1 VKVASTSR
9 NCCFDDENKNVI
21 RNVEKKI
28 LDLLDVLRSNVRSSP
43 DLRLTFST
51 EARVALNEAFCC
63 NFDDEVICTVSV
75 IDYISQSQ

>member
-1 VKVASTSR
+1 M
-9 NCCFDDENKNVI
+9 
-21 RNVEKKI
+21 
-28 LDLLDVLRSNVRSSP
+28 LDVLRSNVRSSP